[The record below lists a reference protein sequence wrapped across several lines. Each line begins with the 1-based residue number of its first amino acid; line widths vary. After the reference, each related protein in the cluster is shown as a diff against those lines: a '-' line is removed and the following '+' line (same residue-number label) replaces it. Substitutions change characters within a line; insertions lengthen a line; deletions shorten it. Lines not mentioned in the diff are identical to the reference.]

1 MNISEKEKKDLEKFF
16 KGVKDLIEATES
28 EKTNVGMPLY
38 RQCKEWL
45 IKLGE

>member
-1 MNISEKEKKDLEKFF
+1 MTITEKEKKDLAKFV
-16 KGVKDLIEATES
+16 KGVKELLEATES

-45 IKLGE
+45 VKLGE